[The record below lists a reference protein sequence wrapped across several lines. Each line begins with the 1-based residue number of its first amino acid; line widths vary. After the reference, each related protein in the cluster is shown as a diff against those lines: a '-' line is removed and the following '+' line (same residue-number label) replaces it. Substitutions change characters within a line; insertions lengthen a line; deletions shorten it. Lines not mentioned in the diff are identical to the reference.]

1 MTGAIIL
8 NGRGAGSLPTA
19 SAIVSDIVEL
29 SGRNEYHGMLTGT
42 AELMSPDER
51 VSRYYLRLQTEDS
64 PGILSQISGVLGVHN
79 ISIASVM
86 QKEVNEGYVPLIIVT
101 HEAVESNM
109 LKCINEIEKF
119 SFIKEKVIMIRVEDF
134 KN

>member
-1 MTGAIIL
+1 MQ
-8 NGRGAGSLPTA
+8 
-19 SAIVSDIVEL
+19 L
-29 SGRNEYHGMLTGT
+29 SEKNEYHGVLTGK
-42 AELMSPDER
+42 AELMSPEQR

-86 QKEVNEGYVPLIIVT
+86 QKEVTAGYVPLIIVT

-109 LKCINEIEKF
+109 LKCIEEIEKF
-119 SFIKEKVIMIRVEDF
+119 SFIKEKVILIRVEDF